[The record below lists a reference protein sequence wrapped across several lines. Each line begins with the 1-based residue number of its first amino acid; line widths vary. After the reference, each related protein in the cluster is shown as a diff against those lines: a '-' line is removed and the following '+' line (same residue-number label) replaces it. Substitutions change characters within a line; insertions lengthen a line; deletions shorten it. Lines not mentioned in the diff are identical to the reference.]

1 MNLTALDWGI
11 VLVLLVTLFG
21 AAFYTNRYAKS
32 VSTFLAAGRCGG
44 RYLIAMAF
52 AAAGTGVI
60 SLVYWFEIYYEAG
73 YPAYW
78 WSSLT
83 EPALI
88 VIALSGWIVYR
99 FRQTRAL
106 TLAQFFETR
115 YSRNFRVFAGLVAF
129 ISGLVNFG
137 IYPAVGARFFI
148 ALCGLPTTVHWFGTD
163 VQTYILLMVLLL
175 TISLVFTFQGGQVT
189 VMVTDF
195 IQGAFANIVFV
206 LLIGYLLGSVFRWD
220 QIADVLL
227 QAPEGHS
234 LVHPLKMGGQNDFNL
249 SYFLIAVAIVFYTFN
264 SWQGTSGYNAS
275 ARSAHEAKM
284 AGILYGWR
292 FRVLLTVTIV
302 IPLAVLTLERH
313 PDFAAQ
319 AAQLKSALDGIAAP
333 TEEQRTTLQGQL
345 RVPYALA
352 LLLPPGLLGL
362 VVASM
367 LALFIS
373 THDTYLHS
381 WGSIFLQ
388 DVVLPF
394 RKEPF
399 TPKTHLRV
407 LRLSIFGVALFIFF
421 FSILVKP
428 TQFIAM
434 FFAITGAIFV
444 SGAGAVIIGGLYW
457 KRGTARGAWAALVT
471 GMVISSTG
479 VFVKQLDPSTVES
492 LSATAPWLGSAVR
505 FLKDGLTGQE
515 LTGLAM
521 ASSIIA
527 YVLGSLLG
535 PKQVTDMDRLLHRG
549 AYAVEAEI
557 NTPGPVEESEKG
569 RSMPRRWLARLGI
582 DREFSRGDRW
592 VAYVSI
598 AWPLLWTGLF
608 FVVTIWNLTTE
619 VPDSWWVQFW
629 RVWTWVFSAGAL
641 AVTVWF
647 TIGGAKDLRY
657 LVRHL
662 ANFVP
667 DPTDDGRVIGG
678 GDASERGSA
687 PGVRPDADSN
697 AGPNAHPN
705 AHPGAHPNAGPD
717 AHPDDHLP

>member
-1 MNLTALDWGI
+1 MNLSLLDWAI
-11 VLVLLVTLFG
+11 VLALLAALFAG
-21 AAFYTNRYAKS
+21 ALYTARYARS

-73 YPAYW
+73 YTAYW

-106 TLAQFFETR
+106 TLAQFFEMR
-115 YSRNFRVFAGLVAF
+115 YSRSFRVFAGLIAF
-129 ISGLVNFG
+129 ISGIVNFG

-148 ALCGLPTTVHWFGTD
+148 ALCGLPYSFEVAGLQ
-163 VQTYILLMVLLL
+163 VQTYIILMIGLLA
-175 TISLVFTFQGGQVT
+175 ISLTLTFLGGQIAL
-189 VMVTDF
+189 MVTDF

-206 LLIGYLLGSVFRWD
+206 VLIGYLLGVVFRWD
-220 QIADVLL
+220 QIATVLTQGRDGASFIQPL
-227 QAPEGHS
+227 QMS
-234 LVHPLKMGGQNDFNL
+234 GQQDFNL
-249 SYFLIAVAIVFYTFN
+249 GYFLIAVAIVFYTFN

-302 IPLAVLTLERH
+302 VPLAVLTLQSH
-313 PDFAAQ
+313 PDFAGQ
-319 AAQLKSALDGIAAP
+319 AEQLRQSLDAIEAP
-333 TEEQRTTLQGQL
+333 TAEQKATLQGQL
-345 RVPYALA
+345 RVPFALA
-352 LLLPPGLLGL
+352 LLLPSGLLGM
-362 VVASM
+362 VVAAM

-394 RKEPF
+394 RR
-399 TPKTHLRV
+399 TPLSPQAHLRA
-407 LRLSIFGVALFIFF
+407 LRWSIFGVALFIFF
-421 FSILVKP
+421 FSIFVKP

-444 SGAGAVIIGGLYW
+444 GGAGAAIIGGLYW
-457 KRGTARGAWAALVT
+457 KRGTVYGAWSAMILGMVLSVT
-471 GMVISSTG
+471 GV
-479 VFVKQLDPSTVES
+479 VVKQIDGAVLERLAGS
-492 LSATAPWLGSAVR
+492 LPWLGSLLLVV
-505 FLKDGLTGQE
+505 KNDLTGQE
-515 LTGLAM
+515 LTFIAM
-521 ASSIIA
+521 CAATVA
-527 YVLGSLLG
+527 YILGSILG
-535 PKQVTDMDRLLHRG
+535 PARPVDMDRLLHRG
-549 AYAVEAEI
+549 AHAVRDDQEDRVDE
-557 NTPGPVEESEKG
+557 GPRGTS
-569 RSMPRRWLARLGI
+569 WLGRLGL

-598 AWPLLWTGLF
+598 AWPVVWTAI
-608 FVVTIWNLTTE
+608 FVTVTVWNLTTE
-619 VPDSWWVQFW
+619 VPDAWWLRFW

-647 TIGGAKDLRY
+647 TIGGARDLRY
-657 LVRHL
+657 LFRHL
-662 ANFVP
+662 ANYVP
-667 DPTDDGRVIGG
+667 DPEDDGRVRRAFAHE
-678 GDASERGSA
+678 DAPQANHEA
-687 PGVRPDADSN
+687 AA
-697 AGPNAHPN
+697 AGT
-705 AHPGAHPNAGPD
+705 
-717 AHPDDHLP
+717 

>member
-11 VLVLLVTLFG
+11 VLALLATLFG

-73 YPAYW
+73 YTAYW

-148 ALCGLPTTVHWFGTD
+148 ALCGLPTSVHWFGLD
-163 VQTYILLMVLLL
+163 IQTYILLMVGLL
-175 TISLVFTFQGGQVT
+175 TISLIFTFQGGQVT

-220 QIADVLL
+220 QIAEVLL

-292 FRVLLTVTIV
+292 FRVLLTVTII

-313 PDFAAQ
+313 PDFAVQ
-319 AAQLKSALDGIAAP
+319 AAQLRSALDGIDAP

-399 TPKTHLRV
+399 EPKTHLRV

-457 KRGTARGAWAALVT
+457 NRGTTRGAWAALLT
-471 GMVISSTG
+471 GMVISTTG
-479 VFVKQLDPSTVES
+479 VFVKQLD
-492 LSATAPWLGSAVR
+492 ATALQALSSSVPFLGRIAF

-515 LTGLAM
+515 LTGIAM
-521 ASSIIA
+521 ASSVLA

-535 PKQVTDMDRLLHRG
+535 PKRAFDMDRLLHRG
-549 AYAVEAEI
+549 VYAVEVPESGRESGAESVDELG
-557 NTPGPVEESEKG
+557 TGARGETGVGSGTLGRRDGGSPKG
-569 RSMPRRWLARLGI
+569 WLERLGI

-598 AWPLLWTGLF
+598 AWPLLWTAVF

-619 VPDSWWVQFW
+619 VPDSWWIRFW
-629 RVWTWVFSAGAL
+629 WIWTWVFSAGAL
-641 AVTVWF
+641 AVTLWF

-657 LVRHL
+657 LLRHL
-662 ANFVP
+662 SSFVP
-667 DPTDDGRVIGG
+667 DPTDDGRVVR
-678 GDASERGSA
+678 DPADTEAPAPDRNERI
-687 PGVRPDADSN
+687 
-697 AGPNAHPN
+697 
-705 AHPGAHPNAGPD
+705 
-717 AHPDDHLP
+717 